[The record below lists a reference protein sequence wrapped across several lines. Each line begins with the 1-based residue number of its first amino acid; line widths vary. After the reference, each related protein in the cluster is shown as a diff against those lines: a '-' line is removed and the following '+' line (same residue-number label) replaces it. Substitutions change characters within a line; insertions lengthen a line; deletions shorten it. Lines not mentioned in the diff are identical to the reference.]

1 MKEHIE
7 NEVENIIEKTFIL
20 SQLIDTIHFEELHGI
35 TNSALRIA
43 ELIQKAPAATDAKKN
58 SVG

>member
-1 MKEHIE
+1 MKEQIE

-43 ELIQKAPAATDAKKN
+43 ELIQKSACCN
-58 SVG
+58 RR